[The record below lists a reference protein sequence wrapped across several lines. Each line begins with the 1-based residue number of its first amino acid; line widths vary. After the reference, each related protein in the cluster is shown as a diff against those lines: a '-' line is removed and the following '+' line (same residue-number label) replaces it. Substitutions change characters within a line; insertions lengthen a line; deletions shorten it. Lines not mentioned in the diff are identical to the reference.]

1 MIHGLKL
8 ARVASLVA
16 ISMALTACGG
26 GSPATVAPRPA
37 LGQTGGGGVLY
48 SFAANGSDGIAPL
61 AGLVMD
67 SSGNLYGTTSSGGA
81 GGNGTVF
88 KITAAGSESVLYS
101 FGTDDAGIWSANP
114 QAGLVMDAGGN
125 LYGTA
130 TTGGA
135 KGYGAVFQITPGGN
149 ESVVY
154 SFAGTPDGANPLA
167 GLVMD
172 ASGNLYGTTGS
183 GGANGNGTVFKV
195 TPAGVAT
202 LLHSFAAQWST
213 SDGGNPQAGL
223 VLDASGNLYGTT
235 FSGGAFVS
243 GGTVFKVTPAGV
255 ETTLHSF
262 GASLSDGFAPQAGLV
277 MDGRG
282 NLYGTTGGGGATG
295 NGTVFKITPAG
306 SASLIYS
313 FGGGADGSGPKAG
326 LVIDASGNLYGTTYM
341 GGASGNGT
349 VFKVTPA
356 GVESVLYSFGA
367 APDGAYPQGGLVM
380 DARGNLYGTTSAG
393 GASGAGTVFRIAP

>member
-1 MIHGLKL
+1 
-8 ARVASLVA
+8 
-16 ISMALTACGG
+16 
-26 GSPATVAPRPA
+26 
-37 LGQTGGGGVLY
+37 
-48 SFAANGSDGIAPL
+48 
-61 AGLVMD
+61 MD

-81 GGNGTVF
+81 SGNGTVF

-135 KGYGAVFQITPGGN
+135 KGYGAVFQITPGGS

-223 VLDASGNLYGTT
+223 VWTQAAISMEPP
-235 FSGGAFVS
+235 SVA
-243 GGTVFKVTPAGV
+243 AR
-255 ETTLHSF
+255 
-262 GASLSDGFAPQAGLV
+262 LS
-277 MDGRG
+277 
-282 NLYGTTGGGGATG
+282 
-295 NGTVFKITPAG
+295 
-306 SASLIYS
+306 
-313 FGGGADGSGPKAG
+313 
-326 LVIDASGNLYGTTYM
+326 
-341 GGASGNGT
+341 
-349 VFKVTPA
+349 
-356 GVESVLYSFGA
+356 A
-367 APDGAYPQGGLVM
+367 A
-380 DARGNLYGTTSAG
+380 ARCS
-393 GASGAGTVFRIAP
+393 R